1 MDATPPGAALD
12 FAAVRQMF
20 GGHMSQLQVDGI
32 NTIIGAF
39 EAKGDGNKRHL
50 AYLLATAFHETARTM
65 QPIHE
70 RGSRAYFNKYEPGR
84 KLGNALG
91 NILPG
96 DGFKFRGRG
105 FVQLTG
111 RHNYV
116 VAGRKLGRDLL
127 ADADDALLPEVA
139 ADILVIGCLEG
150 WFTGKKLGDY
160 SDFRNMRRVING
172 LDRADLI
179 ATYANTF
186 LGALGPA

>member
-70 RGSRAYFNKYEPGR
+70 RGSRAYFNKYEPGH